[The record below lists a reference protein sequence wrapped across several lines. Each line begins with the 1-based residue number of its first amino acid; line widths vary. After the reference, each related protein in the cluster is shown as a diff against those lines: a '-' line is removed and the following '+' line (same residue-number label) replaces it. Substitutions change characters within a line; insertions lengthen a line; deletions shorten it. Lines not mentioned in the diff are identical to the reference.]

1 MDFQSKPF
9 TFDRVVRILLS
20 VGFLF
25 GFYFLL
31 QRLSSVLIPFLV
43 AVLIAYLI
51 NPLVE
56 FLQYKVRLKSRGLSV
71 FISLIIVFGSLY
83 FLALWLIP
91 QFISEMSKM
100 VELLKIYLQ
109 DSSFSGFFP
118 KETVDWA
125 NDYINQTD
133 FTDLL
138 SPQSVA
144 VTLRKVLG
152 QAWNIFSGSVNF
164 LIGLMSLLIILVYL
178 VFLLIDFKQIS
189 DGWPKLVPPTFREPV
204 MEVFDD
210 LTTGMH
216 IYFRAQGL
224 IALIVGVLLAIGF
237 KIIGLPL
244 AIIIGLFIG
253 ALNIVPYLQVVGLV
267 PVALLSL
274 LKAMET
280 NQSYWHV
287 ILMALIVIAV
297 VQIIQETILVP
308 KIMGRVYGLHPAI
321 ILLSLSI
328 WGSLLGLLGML
339 VALPVTTLLFSYYN
353 RFVLKRGDNEDKNSE
368 LSYNKSHS

>member
-1 MDFQSKPF
+1 MDIQSKPY

-20 VGFLF
+20 IGLLF

-31 QRLSSVLIPFLV
+31 QRLSGVLIPFLI
-43 AVLIAYLI
+43 AVLIAYLM

-56 FLQYKVRLKSRGLSV
+56 FLQYRLRLKYRVLSV
-71 FISLIIVFGSLY
+71 IVSLLIVFGGLY
-83 FLALWLIP
+83 FLAIWLIP
-91 QFISEMSKM
+91 QFISEMTKM
-100 VELLKIYLQ
+100 VQLIKEYLSQ
-109 DSSFSGFFP
+109 TSFSGIIP
-118 KETVDWA
+118 KEVFTWI
-125 NDYINQTD
+125 NDYLNHLKLEDVID
-133 FTDLL
+133 
-138 SPQSVA
+138 PQNVA
-144 VTLRKVLG
+144 GGLKKVFG

-164 LIGLMSLLIILVYL
+164 LFGLMSLLIILVYL

-189 DGWPKLVPPTFREPV
+189 DGWSKLVPPNYRDQVTH
-204 MEVFDD
+204 VFED
-210 LTTGMH
+210 LKTGMH

-237 KIIGLPL
+237 KIIGLPM

-253 ALNIVPYLQVVGLV
+253 ALNIVPYLQIAGLV

-274 LKAMET
+274 LKAMES
-280 NQSYWHV
+280 NQSFWHV
-287 ILMALIVIAV
+287 ILMALLVVAIVQV
-297 VQIIQETILVP
+297 IQETILVP
-308 KIMGRVYGLHPAI
+308 KIMGKVYGLHPAI

-353 RFVLKRGDNEDKNSE
+353 RFVLQNEDLK
-368 LSYNKSHS
+368 KSS

>member
-1 MDFQSKPF
+1 MDYQSKPY

-20 VGFLF
+20 LGFLF

-31 QRLSSVLIPFLV
+31 QRLSGVLIPFLV
-43 AVLIAYLI
+43 AVLFAYLI

-56 FLQYKVRLKSRGLSV
+56 FLQYKVKLKSRGLSV
-71 FISLIIVFGSLY
+71 SVSLLLVFGTLY
-83 FLALWLIP
+83 FLAIWLIP

-100 VELLKIYLQ
+100 VELLKESLQ
-109 DSSFSGFFP
+109 DSSFSSLLP
-118 KETVDWA
+118 KETLAWI

-133 FTDLL
+133 FSDLL
-138 SPQSVA
+138 NPQSMA
-144 VTLRKVLG
+144 DTLKKVLG

-189 DGWPKLVPPTFREPV
+189 DGWSKLVPPNYRSQV
-204 MEVFDD
+204 LEVFND
-210 LTTGMH
+210 LTSGMQ

-237 KIIGLPL
+237 KIIGLPM

-253 ALNIVPYLQVVGLV
+253 ALNIVPYLQIVGLI

-280 NQSYWHV
+280 NQSFWHV
-287 ILMALIVIAV
+287 IALALIVVAV
-297 VQIIQETILVP
+297 VQLIQETILVP

-321 ILLSLSI
+321 ILLSLSV

-353 RFVLKRGDNEDKNSE
+353 RFVLKNGDEVKNKME
-368 LSYNKSHS
+368 

>member
-1 MDFQSKPF
+1 MDIHSKPY

-20 VGFLF
+20 VGFLL

-31 QRLSSVLIPFLV
+31 NRLSGVLIPFLV
-43 AVLIAYLI
+43 ALLIAYLI
-51 NPLVE
+51 NPLVD
-56 FLQYKVRLKSRGLSV
+56 FLQFKLKFKYRVLSV
-71 FISLIIVFGSLY
+71 ITSLLIVFGSIY
-83 FLALWLIP
+83 FLAIWLIP
-91 QFISEMSKM
+91 QFISEMTKM
-100 VELLKIYLQ
+100 VELIKEYLSQ
-109 DSSFSGFFP
+109 SSFSSFIP
-118 KETVDWA
+118 KEVFVWI
-125 NDYINQTD
+125 NDYMDHLKIEDLIN
-133 FTDLL
+133 
-138 SPQSVA
+138 PQNVA
-144 VTLRKVLG
+144 GGVKKVFG

-164 LIGLMSLLIILVYL
+164 LFSLMSLLIILVYL

-189 DGWPKLVPPTFREPV
+189 AGWSKLVPPNYRGQVTQIFE
-204 MEVFDD
+204 D
-210 LTTGMH
+210 LKSGMH

-237 KIIGLPL
+237 KIIGLPM

-253 ALNIVPYLQVVGLV
+253 ALNIVPYLQIAGLV

-280 NQSYWHV
+280 QQSFWHV
-287 ILMALIVIAV
+287 ILMALIVVAI

-308 KIMGRVYGLHPAI
+308 KIMGKVYGLHPAI

-353 RFVLKRGDNEDKNSE
+353 RFVLQNDDIDNITD
-368 LSYNKSHS
+368 

>member
-56 FLQYKVRLKSRGLSV
+56 FLQYKVKLKSRGLSV
-71 FISLIIVFGSLY
+71 FISLILVFGSLY
-83 FLALWLIP
+83 FLAIWLIP

-118 KETVDWA
+118 KETVNWA

-144 VTLRKVLG
+144 VTLKKVLG
-152 QAWNIFSGSVNF
+152 HAWNIFSGSVNF

-189 DGWPKLVPPTFREPV
+189 DGWPKLVPPNFREPV
-204 MEVFDD
+204 MEVFND

-253 ALNIVPYLQVVGLV
+253 ALNIVPYLQVIGLV

-287 ILMALIVIAV
+287 TLMALIVIAV

-339 VALPVTTLLFSYYN
+339 VALPITTLLFSYYN
-353 RFVLKRGDNEDKNSE
+353 RFVLKRGDKEDEN
-368 LSYNKSHS
+368 